1 MKKMLGKCERK
12 MIMNKIKENDFTS
25 LIDNIYQTHEQL
37 KSHAVKSINICL
49 TLRNFLFGY
58 HIVEYEQKGNDR
70 ANYGDKLLESISKE
84 LLIKGL
90 KNVSFAELSRFRQFY
105 SIYPQILGTL
115 SQESLNLPENI
126 LGTLSQEL
134 QTFDYLSID
143 PIKLVTN
150 IPFSHISELIKIDDP
165 LKRLFYEIETIKG
178 AWSVR
183 ELRRQINTLF
193 FERTGMSKKPE
204 MLIKSVQK
212 ASVKLNADEI
222 IKSPFTFEFLGIKS
236 KDVVYESD
244 LEQAIMDNLQDFLLE
259 MGNGFCFEA
268 RQKKILIEDE
278 YFFIDLVFYHR
289 ILHCHILVEI
299 KVDEF
304 KHEHIGQLNAYLE
317 HYKRNIMNENDN
329 LPVGI
334 LLVTNKNNTLVEYAK
349 GTMDNNLFV
358 SKYLL
363 ELPQKEELIGIIK
376 EELKQKRSNL

>member
-1 MKKMLGKCERK
+1 
-12 MIMNKIKENDFTS
+12 MNKIEKSDFTF
-25 LIDNIYQTHEQL
+25 LIDNIYQTHEYL
-37 KSHAVKSINICL
+37 STHAVKSVNVCL

-58 HIVEYEQKGNDR
+58 YIVEYEQKGSDK
-70 ANYGDKLLESISKE
+70 AKYGGKLLENISKE
-84 LLIKGL
+84 LSIKGL
-90 KNVSFAELSRFRQFY
+90 KNVSAAELSRFRQFY
-105 SIYPQILGTL
+105 LVYPQILGTL
-115 SQESLNLPENI
+115 SQESLNIPKQI

-134 QTFDYLSID
+134 QTVDYLSID
-143 PIKLVTN
+143 PAILITN
-150 IPFSHISELIKIDDP
+150 IPFSHISELLKIDDP

-178 AWSVR
+178 VWSVR

-204 MLIKSVQK
+204 QLIANVHKKS
-212 ASVKLNADEI
+212 SKLNISEI

-244 LEQAIMDNLQDFLLE
+244 LERAIMDNLQGFLLE

-268 RQKKILIEDE
+268 RQKKILIENE

-289 ILHCHILVEI
+289 ILQCHVLVEI

-304 KHEHIGQLNAYLE
+304 KHEHIGQLNVYLE
-317 HYKRNIMNENDN
+317 HYKRNVMTENDN
-329 LPVGI
+329 PPVGI

-363 ELPQKEELIGIIK
+363 ELPNKDDLIKIIMEEI
-376 EELKQKRSNL
+376 Q